1 MDQPVMLLRTP
12 SPITPGNYLLEF
24 AVGHLT
30 WIRDFAPLGEREL
43 FNLLWDPIVLLQA
56 RPAEIYYT
64 CNGPHAIKRGKKVK
78 VQPDFPL
85 LGFGGR
91 PEFPLV

>member
-56 RPAEIYYT
+56 
-64 CNGPHAIKRGKKVK
+64 GPTETHGTWI
-78 VQPDFPL
+78 
-85 LGFGGR
+85 
-91 PEFPLV
+91 